1 MRTPALAGFGNFRR
15 SPLAVVGFLVFFVV
29 AAYKVAGYV
38 IVLVILNDW
47 RNGLYFFLT
56 WLLFEDFARKYL
68 EAVA

>member
-47 RNGLYFFLT
+47 RNGL
-56 WLLFEDFARKYL
+56 
-68 EAVA
+68 